1 MLTLITEVRRG
12 AGWDRV
18 EEGCSEGG
26 ARRRRRRCHRGWW
39 EFRVHKVQLIN
50 VVNENETKWTHFR
63 LIIHPAQVE
72 RSGVWEG
79 NAHELQTCWAT
90 VVN

>member
-1 MLTLITEVRRG
+1 MLTLITEVHRG

-18 EEGCSEGG
+18 ERAEPRGSWRLC
-26 ARRRRRRCHRGWW
+26 CQRGWW
-39 EFRVHKVQLIN
+39 EFQVYKVQLIN

-63 LIIHPAQVE
+63 LIIHPAQVK
-72 RSGVWEG
+72 RSGVYESMC
-79 NAHELQTCWAT
+79 ASSKTCWAT

>member
-1 MLTLITEVRRG
+1 M
-12 AGWDRV
+12 
-18 EEGCSEGG
+18 
-26 ARRRRRRCHRGWW
+26 
-39 EFRVHKVQLIN
+39 QLIN

-79 NAHELQTCWAT
+79 NARELQTCWAT

>member
-1 MLTLITEVRRG
+1 M
-12 AGWDRV
+12 
-18 EEGCSEGG
+18 
-26 ARRRRRRCHRGWW
+26 
-39 EFRVHKVQLIN
+39 QLIN